1 MDDLQER
8 LRKLNNLRATL
19 NPGILS
25 PNNGYGGNRPPAFR
39 AEPREQ
45 TPLPI
50 ENLLSHGNLIE
61 NNHGAYFHIPTHYE
75 IDYRHGGRTLQDWL
89 GQDMAGAALFVGD
102 ERLGRIDP
110 RRCLFLDTE
119 TTGLGSAAVA
129 FLVGVGFFTDD
140 GSAFEVAQFFLR
152 NPGEEPAMLHA
163 LQNLMQKFDAL
174 VTFNGRSFDVPLL
187 ESRYTM
193 NRQRLSLAKWAN
205 LDLLFPARK
214 LWKRRL
220 ESCRLANLEV
230 EVLGVERTDEDVPG
244 MLIPHLYY
252 EYVQSNNA
260 REMQRVI
267 YHNLIDILSMVT
279 LGAQL
284 CETFSKPHGQTLPG
298 EDWLSLARWYDKL
311 GRSTE
316 AHSAYETALR
326 TARLDSET
334 LAVIQ
339 DYTAFL
345 KKQDRAAEAV
355 PLWQD
360 WAALQPRSPD
370 PRLELSKFYEWTQKD
385 AAQAIQWAQAALDA
399 VQTWSASAM
408 REAASTEIEHRLDR
422 LRRKNRV

>member
-1 MDDLQER
+1 MEDLQAR
-8 LRKLNNLRATL
+8 LRKLNSLRSSL

-25 PNNGYGGNRPPAFR
+25 PNNGYGGARPPAYR
-39 AEPREQ
+39 ESPRE
-45 TPLPI
+45 TSPLPI
-50 ENLLSHGNLIE
+50 ETLMGHGNLIE
-61 NNHGAYFHIPTHYE
+61 NDHGAYFHIPTRYE
-75 IDYRHGGRTLQDWL
+75 VDHRHGGRTLHDWL
-89 GQDMAGAALFVGD
+89 HQDMAGAALFVGD
-102 ERLGRIDP
+102 ERLSRIDP

-140 GSAFEVAQFFLR
+140 GFEVAQFFLR
-152 NPGEEPAMLHA
+152 DPGEEPAMLHA
-163 LQNLMQKFDAL
+163 LQRLLQNFDAL

-187 ESRYTM
+187 ESRYTL
-193 NRQRLSLAKWAN
+193 NRQRLSMGRWAN

-220 ESCRLANLEV
+220 ESCRLANLEI

-244 MLIPHLYY
+244 MMIPHLYY

-260 REMQRVI
+260 REMQRVV

-279 LGAQL
+279 LAAQL
-284 CETFSKPHGQTLPG
+284 CETFSQPQTLPG

-311 GRSTE
+311 GRAKE
-316 AHSAYETALR
+316 ADHAYCTALR

-334 LAVIQ
+334 LTVIQ

-345 KKQDRAAEAV
+345 KKQNRAAEAV

-370 PRLELSKFYEWTQKD
+370 PRLELSKYHEWTSKD
-385 AAQAIQWAQAALDA
+385 MAQALQWAESALDA
-399 VQTWSASAM
+399 VQTWGASAM
-408 REAASTEIEHRLDR
+408 REAAATEIEHRLAR
-422 LRRKNRV
+422 LRGKNRV